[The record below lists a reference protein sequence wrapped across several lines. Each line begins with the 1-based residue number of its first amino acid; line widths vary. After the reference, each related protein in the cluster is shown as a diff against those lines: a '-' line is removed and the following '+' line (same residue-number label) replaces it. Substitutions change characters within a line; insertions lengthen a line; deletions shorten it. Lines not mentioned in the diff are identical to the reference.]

1 MAAEPVATRLSSE
14 LRDAIYELDGE
25 PSANLRALLLLSL
38 HTLGPELGIAPD
50 ELRADVTLA
59 LRQRYYPEPLRA
71 RLLALAEELGIPP
84 PHARRRR
91 TGTAATGSAPG
102 AGLSPSSDPDAPPDP
117 LAAEGFEF

>member
-25 PSANLRALLLLSL
+25 PSANLRALLLSL

-59 LRQRYYPEPLRA
+59 LRQHYYPEPLRA

-91 TGTAATGSAPG
+91 TGTTATGKAP
-102 AGLSPSSDPDAPPDP
+102 AADLPVSSDPDASPDP